1 MVTLNF
7 TLLVELVLFL
17 LFLWGA
23 NVLIIRPALRTMD
36 ERDAY
41 IEENEARAQVEAE
54 VAMAE
59 EARYA
64 GEIAKLRRQ
73 ADDRLNAARRR
84 ALDERTAA
92 LMAKRK
98 EADSAVMQAHT
109 EARQQVKVER
119 AKLDTFAPDL
129 AAEISKRL
137 GIEGT
142 RT

>member
-23 NVLIIRPALRTMD
+23 NVLIIRPALRTID

-41 IEENEARAQVEAE
+41 IAEAESRAQAE
-54 VAMAE
+54 TAVAMSE

-64 GEIAKLRRQ
+64 GELAKLRRQ
-73 ADDRLNAARRR
+73 SEDRINAARRR

-92 LMAKRK
+92 LLARRK
-98 EADSAVMQAHT
+98 EADAAVMQAHD
-109 EARQQVKVER
+109 EARRQVKAER
-119 AKLDTFAPDL
+119 AKLDSFAPDL
-129 AAEISKRL
+129 AAEIGKRL
-137 GIEGT
+137 HITGT
-142 RT
+142 P